1 MLGTGYPT
9 ECYRP
14 VCRAASESAN
24 TLSLHEFGN
33 RDSAWL
39 IAEAQ
44 RSHRPAK
51 STSKIHVWLS
61 SVRAAASKVAAMLF

>member
-14 VCRAASESAN
+14 VCRAASESAH

-33 RDSAWL
+33 SDSAWL
-39 IAEAQ
+39 MAEAQ
-44 RSHRPAK
+44 QSHRPAK
-51 STSKIHVWLS
+51 SSNMIHAWLS